1 MLTVSK
7 LNEKNLQAF
16 QSCLSKNGI
25 PEVKDIIY
33 NHQNYFVLKDKD
45 EIIGYTYFKN
55 QEKDISI
62 KEIEIFNS
70 KEEKILM
77 IDLLIKSVI
86 NAADMRGMNRVV
98 IDESLL
104 KNNVDW
110 LENMGFE
117 QKDERGKFYMDVK
130 KFFIRQ
136 CTGCNKECTH

>member
-86 NAADMRGMNRVV
+86 NAADMRGMDSVV

-110 LENMGFE
+110 LQNMGFE

-130 KFFIRQ
+130 KFFARQ
-136 CTGCNKECTH
+136 CNGCNKDCTH